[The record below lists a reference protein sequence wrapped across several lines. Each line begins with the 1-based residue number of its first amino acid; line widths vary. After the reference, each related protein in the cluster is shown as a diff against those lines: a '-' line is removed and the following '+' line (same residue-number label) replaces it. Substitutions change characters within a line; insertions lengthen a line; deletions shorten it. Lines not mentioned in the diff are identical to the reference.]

1 MPDGSTFFVIF
12 FWISLFLSFRVTGE
26 ELTKRF
32 ATGGFP
38 IRSFVYSSPPMGN
51 DHVPLEAWGGFA
63 VNVLF
68 WFFVWSLI
76 FPLLPERFRTEKWKC
91 IIVCGAIVLTI
102 IGKGYLLLG
111 FD

>member
-68 WFFVWSLI
+68 WFFVCSLI

-102 IGKGYLLLG
+102 IGKGYLLLR